1 MQGCIAMWAVN
12 WLLSPAVL
20 QVLPLLLW
28 ATLGA
33 IVSTQDLL
41 CNMLITFLDR
51 FLQLSPAFTCHI
63 EHQCSKFFLNSFFC
77 MSCFWQLSIKGI
89 YVDHL
94 YWHYSSASVS
104 CPMMDCCRVDDMSPL
119 PVVTG
124 LSPGWVNPSSQYW
137 LTVHQHQSP
146 SAKWYVGVHKVSSNE
161 WALGSC
167 SNAPMTRR
175 WFCLRSLFM
184 VRACHMP
191 DEAELSFLNN
201 VGKLIVSMAAV

>member
-63 EHQCSKFFLNSFFC
+63 EHQCSKFFLIPFF
-77 MSCFWQLSIKGI
+77 
-89 YVDHL
+89 
-94 YWHYSSASVS
+94 A
-104 CPMMDCCRVDDMSPL
+104 
-119 PVVTG
+119 
-124 LSPGWVNPSSQYW
+124 
-137 LTVHQHQSP
+137 
-146 SAKWYVGVHKVSSNE
+146 
-161 WALGSC
+161 
-167 SNAPMTRR
+167 
-175 WFCLRSLFM
+175 
-184 VRACHMP
+184 
-191 DEAELSFLNN
+191 
-201 VGKLIVSMAAV
+201 